1 MKSIQLL
8 ACFLMAVL
16 LAACASQTSKEPGE
30 PAGPASQYMY
40 QTERNAQARMAT
52 VYWVNPPKS
61 QDLVKAAENDGR

>member
-1 MKSIQLL
+1 MKAIQLL
-8 ACFLMAVL
+8 ACLLMAVL
-16 LAACASQTSKEPGE
+16 LAACASQSSKEPRE

-40 QTERNAQARMAT
+40 HTERNAQARMVT